1 MKKKKFYQSPQLRV
15 IACQMGHQLLDTSG
29 SNERTERYKE
39 YSPSQPYD
47 DDYFEEGYEDGYSD
61 VN

>member
-29 SNERTERYKE
+29 SNERTERYKDYE
-39 YSPSQPYD
+39 QSYY